1 MAEAASGHTSVGN
14 PPPSKRRRVTF
25 APDVMGGEEHEE
37 VAGKPTP
44 PLLLQPPRSPRCTV
58 KATALATA
66 LSLDLFGDG
75 DDDNDDDAPPSP
87 LSTPLHEAAL
97 EAAELFGTESGCAEA
112 FGRLEWPGEE
122 PSEWLRDDGTLTR
135 AACMLVEAAVRRYGR
150 AQDGAMGHTE
160 LCSLNCAMGGADLDL
175 EDFEHVCSF
184 NGTDV
189 TDAFADAAVTSQ
201 GFVRYMSQYLASDF
215 DEARADLRKL
225 GLVA

>member
-1 MAEAASGHTSVGN
+1 MAEAASGQTSVGN

-25 APDVMGGEEHEE
+25 APDVTGGEEHEE
-37 VAGKPTP
+37 VARKPTP
-44 PLLLQPPRSPRCTV
+44 PLLLQPPRSPRCTG
-58 KATALATA
+58 KATALAAA

-87 LSTPLHEAAL
+87 LSTPPHEAAL
-97 EAAELFGTESGCAEA
+97 EAAEMFGAEAGCAEA

-122 PSEWLRDDGTLTR
+122 PSEWLLDDGTLTR